1 MTNPAPILAVIQG
14 KQLIRNH
21 YGDLVEIDEWSH
33 DIARKRAEA
42 LGIELSAAHLEVL
55 DYLRDYVI
63 NQGGSR
69 EDAHKILLALEH
81 RFADKGGN
89 RWLYTLFPGGPVN
102 QGMKIAGL
110 PEAPHTVDPAY
121 GTAR

>member
-1 MTNPAPILAVIQG
+1 MTNSAPILALIQD
-14 KQLIRNH
+14 KQLIPNH

-33 DIARKRAEA
+33 DIARKLAA
-42 LGIELSAAHLEVL
+42 AMGLELSAAHLEVL

-81 RFADKGGN
+81 HFADQGGN
-89 RWLYTLFPGGPVN
+89 RWLYTLFPGGPVT

-110 PEAPHTVDPAY
+110 PDAPHAIDPSY

>member
-1 MTNPAPILAVIQG
+1 MTNSVPILAIIQG

-33 DIARKRAEA
+33 DIARKLAEES
-42 LGIELSAAHLEVL
+42 GIELTAAHHEVL

-69 EDAHKILLALEH
+69 EDAQKILLALEH
-81 RFADKGGN
+81 HFADKGGN
-89 RWLYTLFPGGPVN
+89 RWLYSLFPGGPVN

-110 PEAPHTVDPAY
+110 PEAPHAIDPSY